1 MSFLLAVVVLM
12 GLGAAA
18 GAGLALAN
26 RFFGVEE
33 DPRVEEICDSLPG
46 ANCGACG
53 YPGCKGYAQAL
64 LKGID
69 ITACAPGGNA
79 TVKDIA
85 RILGV
90 EAQEVVER
98 VALVKCAGSRQVT
111 QNRSDYRGIVECHAA
126 HLTQAGPTTCPS
138 GCMGLDSCVDACD
151 YGAIVVRDG
160 VAVVLPELCIGDGAC
175 VDACPRDLIEMVP
188 KDRKA
193 HVLCSNT
200 QPGKVVRKICSV
212 GCTACKLCT
221 KKSPAY
227 KMEGNLA
234 IIGDDAPEEAAS
246 VALACPAQTILDQRE
261 FTALELV
268 ANPEARERLK
278 AAQAKYKEEERA
290 AKKKAAEA
298 RKKAA
303 AAKKAAE
310 EKAAGAK
317 PAAVTPT
324 EPKPEA
330 KPAEL
335 KPAEVKPAEVKPA
348 EVKPAEVKPA
358 EVKPAEVKPTEVKPA
373 EVKPA
378 EVKPAEVK
386 LEARPAEVKP
396 AEVKPAEVKPDEQP
410 KAEGPD
416 KEGGS

>member
-33 DPRVEEICDSLPG
+33 DPRVEEICDNLPG

-79 TVKDIA
+79 TVK
-85 RILGV
+85 
-90 EAQEVVER
+90 
-98 VALVKCAGSRQVT
+98 GSRQVT

-138 GCMGLDSCVDACD
+138 GCMGLNSCVDACD

-188 KDRKA
+188 KDRKG

-261 FTALELV
+261 YTALELV
-268 ANPEARERLK
+268 TNPEARERLK

-310 EKAAGAK
+310 EKAAGSK
-317 PAAVTPT
+317 PAGDAPAETRPT
-324 EPKPEA
+324 EVKSEA
-330 KPAEL
+330 KPADA
-335 KPAEVKPAEVKPA
+335 KPEVKPAEAKPDEKLTAEAEPAEAKPVVKPA
-348 EVKPAEVKPA
+348 EAKP
-358 EVKPAEVKPTEVKPA
+358 
-373 EVKPA
+373 
-378 EVKPAEVK
+378 
-386 LEARPAEVKP
+386 
-396 AEVKPAEVKPDEQP
+396 EVKPDEKP
-410 KAEGPD
+410 TAEGPD